1 MIAQAIGRAFQ
12 EAYFQYLRE
21 NGVEDPEAYQERDY
35 QNVVNS
41 QEIFRN
47 ELSFFADKDQEKEVR
62 PTPPPP
68 ILLLLTCLSA
78 LDLMMVCCV
87 SKSSLEEL
95 TR

>member
-62 PTPPPP
+62 STPPSP
-68 ILLLLTCLSA
+68 S
-78 LDLMMVCCV
+78 CV
-87 SKSSLEEL
+87 
-95 TR
+95 RYPV

>member
-68 ILLLLTCLSA
+68 SCFHYP
-78 LDLMMVCCV
+78 V
-87 SKSSLEEL
+87 
-95 TR
+95 

>member
-47 ELSFFADKDQEKEVR
+47 ELSFFADKDQEKEVS
-62 PTPPPP
+62 PPPP
-68 ILLLLTCLSA
+68 PCFYLPVYLHQRSTGHPVL
-78 LDLMMVCCV
+78 CV
-87 SKSSLEEL
+87 L
-95 TR
+95 